1 MIYKNGKSLYLRTG
15 FFVLFMQNIKDDE
28 RDNQSSK
35 IEKIEKYNK
44 YIDNMVDDML
54 EFIKMHHI

>member
-1 MIYKNGKSLYLRTG
+1 MIRKSP
-15 FFVLFMQNIKDDE
+15 
-28 RDNQSSK
+28 K

-54 EFIKMHHI
+54 KFIKMHHI

>member
-15 FFVLFMQNIKDDE
+15 FFVLFMQNIKD
-28 RDNQSSK
+28 NQSSK

-44 YIDNMVDDML
+44 YIDNMVEDML